1 MRSTTRVGL
10 LLCLAFVGRTAANPP
25 PPSPPPGLE
34 ARVRVRGPSPSPRPE
49 SEFSTAKLGSWSTAK
64 LEGQTT
70 NPNVG
75 LLVAQATGTT
85 VSVYGVLSGLTP
97 SANLTC
103 VVGETSCP
111 DLLQVAA
118 ERITAVSGSD
128 GAVII
133 EGAVGCDPSAQLTR
147 GCPSAQL
154 LARSGFAGL
163 YDSAGKLLMCTQLQ
177 VVANTQV
184 VLIGRMPAQF
194 NQRTAQGLA
203 FLQRRAVM
211 GSSEMHMTGILFG
224 LESEFHGMWHFHRG
238 FNCLAATEDIVFY
251 EGIYAGYRTGR
262 TSVRCGSSSKYDCSI
277 YQIRTIW
284 TGARWRSMELRELR
298 KPHRARTPD

>member
-1 MRSTTRVGL
+1 MS
-10 LLCLAFVGRTAANPP
+10 CGRCDLSP
-25 PPSPPPGLE
+25 PPSPPPGLI
-34 ARVRVRGPSPSPRPE
+34 ASFRPE
-49 SEFSTAKLGSWSTAK
+49 FEFSTAKLGSWSTAK

-133 EGAVGCDPSAQLTR
+133 EGAQPTDGLGSALTAS
-147 GCPSAQL
+147 SAHI

-184 VLIGRMPAQF
+184 VLLGRMPAQF

-262 TSVRCGSSSKYDCSI
+262 TSVRCGSSSTS
-277 YQIRTIW
+277 T
-284 TGARWRSMELRELR
+284 T
-298 KPHRARTPD
+298 

>member
-10 LLCLAFVGRTAANPP
+10 LLCLAFVGRTAANPTNAPPPPIRTFQTVPP
-25 PPSPPPGLE
+25 PPSPPPGLI
-34 ARVRVRGPSPSPRPE
+34 ASFKPE
-49 SEFSTAKLGSWSTAK
+49 SEFSTAKLGSWK
-64 LEGQTT
+64 EGQTT

-97 SANLTC
+97 SANLAC
-103 VVGETSCP
+103 VVAETSCP
-111 DLLQVAA
+111 DLLQLAA

-262 TSVRCGSSSKYDCSI
+262 TSVRCGSSK
-277 YQIRTIW
+277 
-284 TGARWRSMELRELR
+284 
-298 KPHRARTPD
+298 